1 MSIKQITTLVSIRI
15 CIILYVIE
23 KILNLM
29 PTLCFAFFFESML
42 IPVSNAFVMKD
53 ENGAIGMRSSI
64 ISLLISFII
73 YSFIV
78 PIMHVI
84 KDNYGDNKSFLVYL
98 TVFQIFDQV
107 FAIITLLIMGILAVL

>member
-1 MSIKQITTLVSIRI
+1 M
-15 CIILYVIE
+15 
-23 KILNLM
+23 ILNLL

-64 ISLLISFII
+64 ISLFLSFII
-73 YSFIV
+73 YSLIV

-84 KDNYGDNKSFLVYL
+84 KDNYGDKSNLLVYL
-98 TVFQIFDQV
+98 TVFQIFDKV
-107 FAIITLLIMGILAVL
+107 FAITTLLIMAILAVLQAISFFQLALE

>member
-1 MSIKQITTLVSIRI
+1 MSMNFKMMQVSICYLRKI
-15 CIILYVIE
+15 EMILS
-23 KILNLM
+23 LL

-64 ISLLISFII
+64 ISLLLSFMI
-73 YSFIV
+73 YSSIV

-84 KDNYGDNKSFLVYL
+84 KENYGDESNFLVYL
-98 TVFQIFDQV
+98 TVF
-107 FAIITLLIMGILAVL
+107 